1 MDVMFII
8 LLGVLG
14 LILLTMI
21 LGSFFTVETAQVA
34 VITRFGKFLRV
45 ADPGLNWKFP
55 YIDTVAGVVSLRV
68 NQISLTMETKTKDN
82 VFVTIPISVQNR
94 VRPEK
99 VFDAYYKLSDPT
111 AQIKSYVEQVILGH
125 VPGMT
130 LDEVFASQS
139 SIAAAVKQELDADM
153 ATFGFE
159 IVNVLVTDIVPD
171 QKVKSAMNDIN
182 AAQREQVAANAR
194 GEAEKILVVKKAEAE
209 SESKALQGQGIANQR
224 KAIIEGLQSSTVAGS
239 NWVFPANVTVALN
252 APLGQ
257 VSGVT
262 VDSHGNVYLAD
273 LGNARIFAVSP
284 TGGIRIVAGNG
295 TPGFSGDGGPATAA
309 SLSSP
314 YGMAVDALGNLFIAD
329 WGNARIRKVT
339 PSGVITTV
347 AGGGTADPSRL
358 RMSPTSRPVPTSK
371 TQRVA
376 WLPAFCMPQE
386 HFAGIANSQPGNT
399 TPGAHRFWDDGGAR
413 ACVRAREPAFRWRD

>member
-1 MDVMFII
+1 MDVLFMI

-45 ADPGLNWKFP
+45 ADPGLNWKMP
-55 YIDTVAGVVSLRV
+55 YFDTVAGVVSLRV

-209 SESKALQGQGIANQR
+209 AESKALQGQGIANQR
-224 KAIIEGLQSSTVAGS
+224 KAIIEGLQVSIEQFQKVVDGASSRDVMQLVMVTQYFDTLKSIGESDKTNTLFLSHSPSSVKEVSDQIMESMLIAGQ
-239 NWVFPANVTVALN
+239 A
-252 APLGQ
+252 
-257 VSGVT
+257 
-262 VDSHGNVYLAD
+262 
-273 LGNARIFAVSP
+273 
-284 TGGIRIVAGNG
+284 
-295 TPGFSGDGGPATAA
+295 
-309 SLSSP
+309 
-314 YGMAVDALGNLFIAD
+314 
-329 WGNARIRKVT
+329 K
-339 PSGVITTV
+339 
-347 AGGGTADPSRL
+347 
-358 RMSPTSRPVPTSK
+358 K
-371 TQRVA
+371 
-376 WLPAFCMPQE
+376 
-386 HFAGIANSQPGNT
+386 
-399 TPGAHRFWDDGGAR
+399 
-413 ACVRAREPAFRWRD
+413 

>member
-1 MDVMFII
+1 MDPVFLILVGALALGVLII
-8 LLGVLG
+8 LLS
-14 LILLTMI
+14 
-21 LGSFFTVETAQVA
+21 SFFTVNTAEVA
-34 VITRFGKFLRV
+34 IITRFGKFLRV
-45 ADPGLNWKFP
+45 ADPGLNWKRPFF
-55 YIDTVAGVVSLRV
+55 DTVSGVVSLRV

-99 VFDAYYKLSDPT
+99 VYDAYYKLSDPT

-209 SESKALQGQGIANQR
+209 AESKALQGQGIANQR
-224 KAIIEGLQSSTVAGS
+224 KAIIEGLQVSIEQFQKVVDGASSKDVMQL
-239 NWVFPANVTVALN
+239 VMVTQYFDTLKSIGESDKTN
-252 APLGQ
+252 TLFL
-257 VSGVT
+257 
-262 VDSHGNVYLAD
+262 SH
-273 LGNARIFAVSP
+273 S
-284 TGGIRIVAGNG
+284 
-295 TPGFSGDGGPATAA
+295 
-309 SLSSP
+309 
-314 YGMAVDALGNLFIAD
+314 
-329 WGNARIRKVT
+329 
-339 PSGVITTV
+339 
-347 AGGGTADPSRL
+347 
-358 RMSPTSRPVPTSK
+358 
-371 TQRVA
+371 
-376 WLPAFCMPQE
+376 
-386 HFAGIANSQPGNT
+386 
-399 TPGAHRFWDDGGAR
+399 PGAVKEVSEQILDSMLTAQR
-413 ACVRAREPAFRWRD
+413 ANG